1 MKRRWSLRET
11 LWGIGLLA
19 LVLVIWGQHQAQ
31 SAASSS
37 PIQVKTILLKPDSV
51 PVRTGALT
59 GRLEKLR
66 VTERVERKTGKVLG
80 GANLKGILQLR
91 NSSTEQAI
99 RPLAGTVEYVDG
111 QGAGIALGKDQGNAE
126 FTIYTERR
134 AGLKPGEHTS
144 QVIDIPIPAA
154 ALDAHK
160 LQEVR
165 LHLICLSTP
174 YATLTVNGPVTL
186 GK

>member
-66 VTERVERKTGKVLG
+66 VTERVERKTGKILG

-91 NSSTEQAI
+91 NGSTEQAI
-99 RPLAGTVEYVDG
+99 RPLAGTVEYIDG

-144 QVIDIPIPAA
+144 QVIDVPFPAA
-154 ALDAHK
+154 ALTAQR
-160 LQEVR
+160 LQDIQ
-165 LHLICLSTP
+165 LHLTYLSTP
-174 YATLTVNGPVTL
+174 YTTVTIAGPAVL